1 MKRRQNQQQGQKWV
15 GHTKNILVLMYH
27 ITVPHIASREAISN
41 QGNPRN
47 NRGYSTYAGISI
59 TQFSNGCTATEHG
72 NHEGKSR

>member
-1 MKRRQNQQQGQKWV
+1 
-15 GHTKNILVLMYH
+15 MYH